1 LIPALTREDLKIIG
15 FNLCRFGNVVGVL
28 LLVPIIVAVIYKEF
42 DMIPHFLIASSITFI
57 LCNLGIH
64 FLHTKKEMELK
75 HALCFAALTWIF
87 SMLLAAIPFW
97 LSGATGSYLDANFD
111 AMSGFTTTGLT
122 LVRGVD
128 HLSHSINFYRHYLQF
143 VGGMGIIV
151 VSLMILARSELSSVL
166 AFKGEARDLGI
177 RPNIVRT
184 SRIILGIAITFM
196 VIGAALFAIAGV
208 SEGANIGNS
217 VFDGVNYSMAA
228 YSTGGFSPH
237 SQSILFYHSTLYE
250 IVALIIFLIG
260 SFNFTF
266 HYAVLSGKRKEI
278 FKNIEIRTLFITLTF
293 STIIISGILL
303 FSNVYSS
310 WSILFKKAFFQ
321 AVSAHTTTGFSTI
334 SSVQLASTW
343 PSAALFIMSIIMVLG
358 ACANSTGGGIKAIR
372 VGIIAKS
379 FFREIKRALSPK
391 SAVVVEKFHHLED
404 TPLTETIARGAVLIA
419 FGYIFL
425 FALGTTVTALYGY
438 NMSNS
443 LFEAASAVGNVGLSS
458 GITSPAMPVLLKLL
472 YIFLMWAGRLEI
484 IAVLVL
490 IGFTILGLRK
500 GVKKL
505 D

>member
-1 LIPALTREDLKIIG
+1 
-15 FNLCRFGNVVGVL
+15 
-28 LLVPIIVAVIYKEF
+28 
-42 DMIPHFLIASSITFI
+42 
-57 LCNLGIH
+57 
-64 FLHTKKEMELK
+64 
-75 HALCFAALTWIF
+75 
-87 SMLLAAIPFW
+87 
-97 LSGATGSYLDANFD
+97 
-111 AMSGFTTTGLT
+111 
-122 LVRGVD
+122 
-128 HLSHSINFYRHYLQF
+128 

-151 VSLMILARSELSSVL
+151 VSLVILARSEISSVL

-184 SRIILGIAITFM
+184 SRVILGIALTFM
-196 VIGAALFAIAGV
+196 VIGAALFAIVGI

-217 VFDGVNYSMAA
+217 IFDGVNYSMAA
-228 YSTGGFSPH
+228 YSTGGFAPH
-237 SQSILFYHSTLYE
+237 SQNVLFYHSTLYE

-278 FKNIEIRTLFITLTF
+278 FKNIEIRTMFITLTL
-293 STIIISGILL
+293 STLIISGVLL
-303 FSNVYSS
+303 FSNVYPSG
-310 WSILFKKAFFQ
+310 SILFRKAFFQ
-321 AVSAHTTTGFSTI
+321 AASAHTTTGFGTI
-334 SSVQLASTW
+334 YPSQIANTW

-379 FFREIKRALSPK
+379 FFREIKKALSPK
-391 SAVVVEKFHHLED
+391 SAVVTEKFHHIED

-425 FALGTTVTALYGY
+425 FALGTTVTALFGY
-438 NMSNS
+438 NMTNS
-443 LFEAASAVGNVGLSS
+443 MYETASAVGNVGLSS
-458 GITSPAMPVLLKLL
+458 GITSPAMPALLKVL

-500 GVKKL
+500 GIKK
-505 D
+505 